1 MNSSIVNKNKGLLLA
16 LIASISWGYIG
27 IPSRTL
33 QSINLNSCAIAF
45 FRTSIATILFL
56 ILIIRK
62 NINYLKINCKGLL
75 ECFAYGIIAICG
87 SFVTYNLAIEH
98 ISIALATMLMF
109 MSPLWVLIISYFLF
123 KEKFT
128 SKKISSMILTLS
140 GCFIVCGLYN
150 PTILSINLVGMV
162 YAIICSF
169 SFASQTI
176 LGKIAVKKYN
186 QNTFLFYSFLSS
198 SIALLPFIDITST
211 INTIVYTNNFSF
223 IIKDILI
230 LGVIN
235 TFIASSAYTK
245 SINFI
250 TANTAS
256 VIATLQLVIASI
268 LAYFILGESLSLI
281 QIIGM
286 GLIILSILLLEFKKE
301 TFIYILSKVNLN
313 RKTLHYIKKS

>member
-1 MNSSIVNKNKGLLLA
+1 MNSSIVNKNKGLFFA

-33 QSINLNSCAIAF
+33 QSINLNSCSIAF

-62 NINYLKINCKGLL
+62 NINYFRIDCKGLL
-75 ECFAYGIIAICG
+75 ECFTYGIIAICG

-109 MSPLWVLIISYFLF
+109 MSPLWVLIISHFLF

-128 SKKISSMILTLS
+128 SKKILSMILTLS
-140 GCFIVCGLYN
+140 GCFIICGLYTPN
-150 PTILSINLVGMV
+150 NVSINTVGMI

-176 LGKIAVKKYN
+176 LSKIAVKKYN
-186 QNTFLFYSFLSS
+186 QNTFLFYSFLFSS
-198 SIALLPFIDITST
+198 LVLLPFINIKST
-211 INTIVYTNNFSF
+211 ISTIIYTNNFLF

-230 LGVIN
+230 LGIIN
-235 TFIASSAYTK
+235 TFVASSAYTK

-250 TANTAS
+250 TANAAS
-256 VIATLQLVIASI
+256 VIVTFQLVIASL
-268 LAYFILGESLSLI
+268 LAFFILGESLSFT

-286 GLIILSILLLEFKKE
+286 CLIILSILLLESQKE
-301 TFIYILSKVNLN
+301 TFNLILN
-313 RKTLHYIKKS
+313 RINIHKKANFFNKNI